1 MKKIYVT
8 GADGM
13 LGSALVPLFST
24 AYDVRGTDLP
34 EFDITDSEAIKKD
47 ITSYSPD
54 IVIHLASMTDVDR
67 CESDPVTARRINS
80 DGTENVAIACA
91 DCDATMIYIS
101 TGMIYNG
108 HKPGPY
114 IEYDTPDPV
123 NKYGL
128 TKYEGELAVR
138 KHLKSFYIFNTCWI
152 FGGGPE
158 DKKFVAKIIELG
170 RERDRLEVVDDTF
183 GSPTYTVDLSS
194 ALFDFL
200 GNDELGARY
209 GRYHCAGRGCVNR
222 LELAREIFAITGI
235 DKCELIP
242 VSSGK
247 FELPAP
253 RPRMEALSNY
263 ALDLLGLHLMRDWR
277 EALRDYITSTFI

>member
-34 EFDITDSEAIKKD
+34 AFDITDSEAIKED

-67 CESDPVTARRINS
+67 CENDPVTARRINS
-80 DGTENVAIACA
+80 DGTENVAAACA
-91 DCDATMIYIS
+91 DCGAMMIYIS

-114 IEYDTPDPV
+114 TEYDTPDPV

-138 KHLKSFYIFNTCWI
+138 KHLKRFYIFNTCWI

-183 GSPTYTVDLSS
+183 GSPTYTVDLSR
-194 ALFDFL
+194 AIFEFL
-200 GNDELGARY
+200 NNNELEAKY
-209 GRYHCAGRGCVNR
+209 GRYNCAGRGCVNR
-222 LELAREIFAITGI
+222 IGLAREIFSIAGI
-235 DKCELIP
+235 RKCELVP

-247 FELPAP
+247 FDLPAP

>member
-8 GADGM
+8 GAAGM
-13 LGSALVPLFST
+13 LGSALVPIFST
-24 AYDVRGTDLP
+24 EHEVRGTDLP
-34 EFDITDSEAIKKD
+34 EIDVTDSSAIKED
-47 ITSYSPD
+47 IASYSPD
-54 IVIHLASMTDVDR
+54 IVIHLASMTDVDG
-67 CESDPVTARRINS
+67 CETDPDTAHRVNAG
-80 DGTENVAIACA
+80 GTENVAAACA
-91 DCDATMIYIS
+91 ECGATMIYVS

-108 HKPGPY
+108 RKPGPY
-114 IEYDTPDPV
+114 IEYDMPDPV

-138 KHLKSFYIFNTCWI
+138 KHLKNFYIFNTCWI

-158 DKKFVAKIIELG
+158 DKKFVARIIELG
-170 RERDRLEVVDDTF
+170 KERDSIEVVNDTF
-183 GSPTYTVDLSS
+183 GSPTYTIDFSR

-200 GNDELGARY
+200 GNDELGFKY

-222 LELAREIFAITGI
+222 IELAREIFSIAGI
-235 DKCELIP
+235 ENCELVP

-253 RPRMEALSNY
+253 RPRMEALRNY
-263 ALDLLGLHLMRDWR
+263 SFDLLGLDLMRDWR
-277 EALRDYITSTFI
+277 EALRDYITSTFV

>member
-34 EFDITDSEAIKKD
+34 EFDITDSEAIKED

-101 TGMIYNG
+101 TGMSYNG

-222 LELAREIFAITGI
+222 LGLAREIFSAAGI
-235 DKCELIP
+235 EDCELVP
-242 VSSGK
+242 VSSER
-247 FELPAP
+247 FDLPAP

-263 ALDLLGLHLMRDWR
+263 SLDLLGLHLMRDWR
-277 EALRDYITSTFI
+277 AALHEYVTSTLI

>member
-13 LGSALVPLFST
+13 LGSALVPLFNT
-24 AYDVRGTDLP
+24 RYDVRGTDLP
-34 EFDITDSEAIKKD
+34 EFDITDSPAVTQD
-47 ITSYSPD
+47 IISFSPD
-54 IVIHLASMTDVDR
+54 TVIHLASMTDVDG
-67 CESDPVTARRINS
+67 CETDPAAARRINR
-80 DGTENVAIACA
+80 DGTENVAAACA
-91 DCDATMIYIS
+91 ACGATMVYIS

-108 HKPGPY
+108 RKPGPY
-114 IEYDTPDPV
+114 IEYDMPDPV
-123 NKYGL
+123 NNYGL

-138 KHLKSFYIFNTCWI
+138 KHLKKFYIFNTCWI

-170 RERDRLEVVDDTF
+170 RNRERLEVVDDTF
-183 GSPTYTVDLSS
+183 GSPTYTVDLSR

-200 GNDELGARY
+200 GNDELEAKY
-209 GRYHCAGRGCVNR
+209 GRYHCAGIGCVSR
-222 LELAREIFAITGI
+222 FELAREIFSIAGIT
-235 DKCELIP
+235 DCELVP
-242 VSSGK
+242 VSSDR
-247 FELPAP
+247 FDLPAP

-263 ALDLLGLHLMRDWR
+263 ALDLLALHLMRDWR